1 MRNEELLL
9 RYVAVFFVLMY
20 VLLVSR
26 AGRDCHHGQ
35 NQVAS
40 LS

>member
-20 VLLVSR
+20 ALLVFR

-35 NQVAS
+35 NQAAS